1 MRSKARKRY
10 HHGNLRQALID
21 VAVRVVARHG
31 IDALNLRQLA
41 AHAGVTAGAPYH
53 HFANRKALLSAI
65 AEQGFLRFE
74 ADLTAER
81 DMARPDPGA
90 RLEAL
95 GRAYVRF
102 AIACPGYFRVMFH
115 GASSSSGTTRAGLR
129 AFRLLHVTI
138 VECQHAGLA
147 PAGEPAPLVLTAWST
162 VHGLAT
168 LWVDAALQF
177 EGLDP
182 DRLAPEVGHLLVRML
197 TALARDQVTN

>member
-1 MRSKARKRY
+1 MRSRTRKRY

-41 AHAGVTAGAPYH
+41 AQAGVTAGAPYH

-74 ADLTAER
+74 ADLTAESS
-81 DMARPDPGA
+81 MARPDPGA

-95 GRAYVRF
+95 GLAYVRF
-102 AIACPGYFRVMFH
+102 AIAHPGYFRVMFH
-115 GASSSSGTTRAGLR
+115 GDSSSSGATQAGLR
-129 AFRLLHVTI
+129 VFQLLRDTV
-138 VECQHAGLA
+138 VDCQGNGLA
-147 PAGEPAPLVLTAWST
+147 PAGDPAPFVLTAWSA

-168 LWVDAALQF
+168 LWVDAALPF
-177 EGLDP
+177 EGLNP

-197 TALARDQVTN
+197 VALARDEVRN